1 MLSPS
6 VESKS
11 REEVSIQLG
20 PEEKVQPNP
29 GELVQLQ
36 NASSPLVEFLNR
48 EEECVQ
54 PGPEEQS
61 ANGNISRAAQTGTLD
76 TLANGME
83 GGIQLRPEGDLTNR
97 LPMLRR
103 STRIKTQKKD
113 SIKLTKRSN
122 TQLTRNLPPKKMSGQ
137 KKEVLPFKLAEQ
149 DSQVLEINEEVLN

>member
-76 TLANGME
+76 TLANGVE
-83 GGIQLRPEGDLTNR
+83 GGIQPRPEDDLTNR
-97 LPMLRR
+97 LPTLRR
-103 STRIKTQKKD
+103 STRIKT
-113 SIKLTKRSN
+113 
-122 TQLTRNLPPKKMSGQ
+122 
-137 KKEVLPFKLAEQ
+137 
-149 DSQVLEINEEVLN
+149 